1 MRNLI
6 LGSVVTGVLMA
17 PSLSHAEE
25 SLDEALDKE
34 FGSSRVIVHRT
45 AKPEDVGKAKRNSAT
60 AIYETAKRKC
70 SYETDR
76 HKDYCLREAEQALR
90 AAEYKI
96 RAAQKKD

>member
-6 LGSVVTGVLMA
+6 LVGVVAGVFMTS
-17 PSLSHAEE
+17 SLSHAEE

-34 FGSSRVIVHRT
+34 FGSSRVIVHRA
-45 AKPEDVGKAKRNSAT
+45 AKPEDVGKAKRNTAD
-60 AIYETAKRKC
+60 AIYAAAKRKC
-70 SYETDR
+70 SNETDR
-76 HKDYCLREAEQALR
+76 HKDYCLREAEQAHR